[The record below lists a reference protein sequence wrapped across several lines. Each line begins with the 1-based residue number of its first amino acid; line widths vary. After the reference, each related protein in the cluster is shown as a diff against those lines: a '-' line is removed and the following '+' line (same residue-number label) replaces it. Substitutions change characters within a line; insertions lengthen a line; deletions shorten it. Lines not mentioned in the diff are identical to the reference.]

1 MKIRQKEQHVA
12 ALIRRLEEM
21 GMKEERPLW
30 TALAERLNRPRRKA
44 YEVNLF
50 RLDRYA
56 RAKETIVVPGTVL
69 GSGELKKPVTVA
81 ALKFSGKAKEE
92 IKKAGGKA
100 MSIDEFIQS
109 RPKFDQVRVMG

>member
-1 MKIRQKEQHVA
+1 MNIRHKEQHVT
-12 ALIRRLEEM
+12 ALVRRLEEM
-21 GMKEERPLW
+21 GRKEERPLW
-30 TALAERLNRPRRKA
+30 TALAEKLNRPRRKA

-56 RAKETIVVPGTVL
+56 NAKETIVVPGTVL
-69 GSGELKKPVTVA
+69 GRGELKKPVTVA

-92 IKKAGGKA
+92 INKAGGMA

-109 RPKFDQVRVMG
+109 RPKFDKVRIMG